1 MSSLSSS
8 SQVNRDAVTSIDS
21 APKASLRGKN
31 SGNASDNDQFE
42 REARQ
47 MEINSYM
54 VLGTRFDIDA
64 RYSILDSVGQGAY
77 GIVCAA
83 RDDKEDTVV
92 AIKKMEKIFEHATF
106 TKRTLRELIILR
118 KMQHENV
125 IGLKTI
131 LRPINP
137 HVFEEIY
144 VVFELMETDLA

>member
-8 SQVNRDAVTSIDS
+8 SQVNRDAVKSINS
-21 APKASLRGKN
+21 ASTASLRVKN
-31 SGNASDNDQFE
+31 SNNASDTDRFE
-42 REARQ
+42 REERQ

-118 KMQHENV
+118 KNA
-125 IGLKTI
+125 T
-131 LRPINP
+131 
-137 HVFEEIY
+137 
-144 VVFELMETDLA
+144 